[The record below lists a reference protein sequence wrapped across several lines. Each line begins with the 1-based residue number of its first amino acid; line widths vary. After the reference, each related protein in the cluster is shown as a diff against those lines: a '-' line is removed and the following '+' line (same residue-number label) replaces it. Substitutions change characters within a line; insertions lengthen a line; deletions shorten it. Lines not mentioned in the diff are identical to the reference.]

1 MASQLPQNT
10 GAQHSG
16 RRVGRRVF
24 LSVLGVGVVTTLFGH
39 DIAQTISGLAN
50 SGGFSLGG
58 FEIYTVTGSIPDIK
72 PATYRLRI
80 DGHIEHPLELTYE
93 DLRSLVHHEVT
104 FTFTCVTG
112 WTVPNTH
119 WRGVRLAD
127 LVTQVRPHA
136 DVQGLEFYSA
146 DGVYTDSLSLAEAKR
161 ADVLLAMDLGGKP
174 ISADH
179 GAPVRLLVP
188 SMYGYKSV
196 KWLDKIS
203 FVSQQVPGYWEQRG
217 YPVNATIS

>member
-1 MASQLPQNT
+1 MGSQPPQNT
-10 GAQHSG
+10 PPQSTG

-24 LSVLGVGVVTTLFGH
+24 LSVLGAGVVTTLFGH

-58 FEIYTVTGSIPDIK
+58 FEIYTVTGSIPAIK

-80 DGHIEHPLELTYE
+80 DGHIAHPLELTYG
-93 DLRSLVHHEVT
+93 DLRSMTNHEVT

-127 LVTQVRPHA
+127 LIEQVQPRA
-136 DVQGLEFYSA
+136 DVHGLEFYSA
-146 DGVYTDSLSLAEAKR
+146 DGVYIDSLSLDEAQQSN
-161 ADVLLAMDLGGKP
+161 VLLAMDLDGKP

-188 SMYGYKSV
+188 DMYGYKSV
-196 KWLDKIS
+196 KWLNRIS

>member
-1 MASQLPQNT
+1 METDHPKPT
-10 GAQHSG
+10 G

-24 LSVLGVGVVTTLFGH
+24 LSVLGAGAVTTLFGH
-39 DIAQTISGLAN
+39 DIAQTLSGLAN
-50 SGGFSLGG
+50 SGGFSVGG

-72 PATYRLRI
+72 TSSYRLRI
-80 DGHIEHPLELTYE
+80 DGNVEHPLLLSYEELRA
-93 DLRSLVHHEVT
+93 LPQHEVS

-112 WTVPNTH
+112 WTVPNTR

-127 LVTQVRPHA
+127 LLDRVKPRTGVHA
-136 DVQGLEFYSA
+136 LEFSSA
-146 DGVYTDSLSLAEAKR
+146 DGVYTDSLGLNEAR
-161 ADVLLAMDLGGKP
+161 SSDVLLAMDLDNKP

-196 KWLDKIS
+196 KWLNRIS
-203 FVSQQVPGYWEQRG
+203 LVSQQTPGYWEQRG

>member
-1 MASQLPQNT
+1 MESPRSDET
-10 GAQHSG
+10 G

-24 LSVLGVGVVTTLFGH
+24 LSVLGAGVVTTLFGH

-50 SGGFSLGG
+50 SGGFALGG
-58 FEIYTVTGSIPDIK
+58 FEIYTVTGSIPAIK
-72 PATYRLRI
+72 TTTYRLKI
-80 DGHIEHPLELTYE
+80 DGRVAQPVELSYG
-93 DLRSLVHHEVT
+93 DLRSMVQRDVT

-112 WTVPNTH
+112 WTVPNTR

-127 LVTQVRPHA
+127 LIDQVRPHPE
-136 DVQGLEFYSA
+136 VHGLEFYSA
-146 DGVYTDSLSLAEAKR
+146 DGVYTDSLSLEEAR
-161 ADVLLAMDLGGKP
+161 QSNVLLAMDLDGKP

-196 KWLDKIS
+196 KWLDRIS
-203 FVSQQVPGYWEQRG
+203 FVPQQVPGYWEQRG